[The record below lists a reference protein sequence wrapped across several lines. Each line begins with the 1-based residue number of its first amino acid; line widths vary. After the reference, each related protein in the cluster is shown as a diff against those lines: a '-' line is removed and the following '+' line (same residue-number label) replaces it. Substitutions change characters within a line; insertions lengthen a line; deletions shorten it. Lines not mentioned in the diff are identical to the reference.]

1 MTNETRSLWEVYD
14 SEVEPWRRGRTI
26 LVLIGLFYF
35 LVQALMFA
43 VYTLT
48 GFLDYAVIF
57 AGNVVI
63 FWFIF
68 YLIWVGVHWLRWV
81 CGAWNLV
88 AGFCLIIWGWR
99 DGVPIQT
106 VLGVICLAIGVSF
119 CLSSSVYFFA
129 RRQRENLRWKEALL
143 IGAVCLLV
151 LVSLGMGLLG
161 LAIIHHQRASDASRF
176 ADETARHIYT
186 DQDMEWA
193 LAHVTARSLQ
203 ERGPERLRYFLGTV
217 KNLGKFE
224 EISGARTNVRIG
236 LHFPDTFT
244 AYAESIADAQT
255 DRGTLELH
263 TVLLDAGHGWE
274 IDRMWWTPGASPQN
288 SPGSK

>member
-68 YLIWVGVHWLRWV
+68 YLIWVGVHWLLWV
-81 CGAWNLV
+81 CGAWNIV

-99 DGVPIQT
+99 DDLPVQT
-106 VLGVICLAIGVSF
+106 VLGVICFVIGICF

-129 RRQRENLRWKEALL
+129 RRQRENLRWKEAVL
-143 IGAVCLLV
+143 IAAVCLLIF
-151 LVSLGMGLLG
+151 VSLGMGFLG
-161 LAIIHHQRASDASRF
+161 LMIIHHQRATDASRF
-176 ADETARHIYT
+176 ADETAQHIYT
-186 DQDMEWA
+186 DHDMQWA

-203 ERGPERLRYFLGTV
+203 QRGPERLRYFLGTV
-217 KNLGKFE
+217 RDLGRFE
-224 EISGARTNVRIG
+224 QISAARAQVRMG
-236 LHFPDTFT
+236 LQLPNTFT
-244 AYAESIADAQT
+244 AYAEAIADAKT
-255 DRGTLELH
+255 ADRTLELH
-263 TVLLDAGHGWE
+263 TVLVDTGQGWE
-274 IDRMWWTPGASPQN
+274 IQRMWWIPGPPLQN
-288 SPGSK
+288 NSGSQ